1 MARMG
6 ELSLKKL
13 VFHHDHRKL
22 PHQTIDLL
30 PVQLYRINNH
40 MSFIGNTLLKTLEQ
54 KGSCISEQAM
64 DFLSI
69 AMAVTAADT
78 FILRND
84 SDDGWHRQINLE
96 LPLCNP
102 EQWKVV
108 KNKLEKTLYFLSG
121 DTWSFS
127 FVGGGIKPPKISK
140 YHIPQKRRIL
150 RALNC
155 VSLFSGGL
163 DSAIGAIDLIN
174 EGYKPLLVSHSYRG
188 DKSYQDKIRESLSGQ
203 YLHYQFNAEPH
214 LVSTDIRDIS
224 MRTRSFNFIAFGIL
238 SVCILQSVTHNNA
251 IELIIPENGFISLNA
266 PLTQRRIGSL
276 STRTTHPYFID
287 SMIDILRT
295 VGLPHLIRN
304 PYQFMTKGEMVI
316 NCKDKKLLAK
326 IVDSSVS
333 CSHWHRTNK
342 QCGIC
347 VPCIIRRSALF
358 AGNINE
364 YKNYCIDDISSILGD
379 PNKSDDIQSL
389 MLAIEKLKTK
399 NVTSWILNNAPLP
412 YNDIS
417 KYEKVFRDG
426 LFEVKNYLNNNGIK
440 F

>member
-1 MARMG
+1 M
-6 ELSLKKL
+6 KKL
-13 VFHHDHRKL
+13 VFHHDLRKL
-22 PHQTIDLL
+22 PHQTNDLL
-30 PVQLYRINNH
+30 PVLLYGISKH
-40 MSFIGNTLLKTLEQ
+40 VSYIGNTLLKTLEQ
-54 KGSCISEQAM
+54 KGSRIPEQAM

-84 SDDGWHRQINLE
+84 SEDGWHREINVE
-96 LPLCNP
+96 LPLCKP
-102 EQWKVV
+102 EQWESV

-121 DTWSFS
+121 DTWSFK
-127 FVGGGIKPPKISK
+127 FVGGGIKPPKLSD
-140 YHIPQKRRIL
+140 YHIREKCKIL
-150 RALNC
+150 KPLNC

-203 YLHYQFNAEPH
+203 NWHYQFNADPH
-214 LVSTDIRDIS
+214 LVGADITDVS
-224 MRTRSFNFIAFGIL
+224 MRTRSFNFIAFGII
-238 SVCILQSVTHNNA
+238 SACILESVTNKNI
-251 IELIIPENGFISLNA
+251 IELIIPENGFISINA

-276 STRTTHPYFID
+276 STRTTHPYFINA
-287 SMIDILRT
+287 MIDILKT
-295 VGLPHLIRN
+295 VGLPHLVRN
-304 PYQFMTKGEMVI
+304 PYQFTTKGEMVV
-316 NCKDKKLLAK
+316 NCKDKKMLAK

-333 CSHWHRTNK
+333 CSHWHRANK

-358 AGNINE
+358 AGNISE
-364 YKNYCIDDISSILGD
+364 YRNYCIDNISSILGN
-379 PNKSDDIQSL
+379 PEKSDDIQSL

-399 NVTSWILNNAPLP
+399 NVISWILNNAPLT
-412 YNDIS
+412 YNNIS
-417 KYEKVFRDG
+417 EYEKVFRNG
-426 LFEVKNYLNNNGIK
+426 LLEVKNYLNNNGIV

>member
-13 VFHHDHRKL
+13 VFHYDLKKL
-22 PHQTIDLL
+22 PHKTIDLL
-30 PVQLYRINNH
+30 PVQLYGINNH
-40 MSFIGNTLLKTLEQ
+40 VSYIGNTLLDTLKQ
-54 KGSCISEQAM
+54 KGVRIPEQAM

-84 SDDGWHRQINLE
+84 SEDGWHRQINLE
-96 LPLCNP
+96 LPLCKP
-102 EQWKVV
+102 EQWENV
-108 KNKLEKTLYFLSG
+108 KNKLEKALYFLSG
-121 DTWSFS
+121 DTWSFH
-127 FVGGGIKPPKISK
+127 FVSGGIKPPKISN
-140 YHIPQKRRIL
+140 YHILQKRKIIKT
-150 RALNC
+150 LNC

-203 YLHYQFNAEPH
+203 NWHYQFNADPH
-214 LVSTDIRDIS
+214 LADAGISDIS

-238 SVCILQSVTHNNA
+238 SVCILQSVTNNNS

-287 SMIDILRT
+287 SMIDILKA

-358 AGNINE
+358 AGNIKE
-364 YKNYCIDDISSILGD
+364 YKNYGIDDISSILGE
-379 PNKSDDIQSL
+379 PEKSDDIQSL
-389 MLAIEKLKTK
+389 MLAIEKLKTR
-399 NVTSWILNNAPLP
+399 NISSWILNNAPLP
-412 YNDIS
+412 HIDIC

>member
-1 MARMG
+1 MG

-13 VFHHDHRKL
+13 VFHHEHKKL
-22 PHQTIDLL
+22 PHQTIDLF
-30 PVQLYRINNH
+30 PVHLFGINNYV
-40 MSFIGNTLLKTLEQ
+40 SYIGNTLLKTLKQ
-54 KGSCISEQAM
+54 KGVHIPVVAM

-78 FILRND
+78 FVLRND
-84 SDDGWHRQINLE
+84 SEDGWHRQINLE
-96 LPLCNP
+96 LPLCKP
-102 EQWKVV
+102 EQWEGV
-108 KNKLEKTLYFLSG
+108 KSKLEKTLFFLSG
-121 DTWSFS
+121 DTWSFN
-127 FVGGGIKPPKISK
+127 FVGEGIKPPKILK
-140 YHIPQKRRIL
+140 YNIHQKRKFL
-150 RALNC
+150 RELNC

-163 DSAIGAIDLIN
+163 DSAIGAIDLIK

-188 DKSYQDKIRESLSGQ
+188 DKSYQNKIRGSLSGKNW
-203 YLHYQFNAEPH
+203 HYQFNADPH
-214 LVSTDIRDIS
+214 LVGTGIPDIS

-304 PYQFMTKGEMVI
+304 PYQFMTKGEMVN
-316 NCKDKKLLAK
+316 NCKDKKLLAR

-333 CSHWHRTNK
+333 CSHWHRTNT

-358 AGNINE
+358 AGRIDE
-364 YKNYCIDDISSILGD
+364 YRKYGVDDISSILGD
-379 PNKSDDIQSL
+379 PEKSDDIQSL
-389 MLAIEKLKTK
+389 ILAIEKLKTK

-412 YNDIS
+412 YSNIS

-426 LFEVKNYLNNNGIK
+426 LFEVRNYLNNNGIK